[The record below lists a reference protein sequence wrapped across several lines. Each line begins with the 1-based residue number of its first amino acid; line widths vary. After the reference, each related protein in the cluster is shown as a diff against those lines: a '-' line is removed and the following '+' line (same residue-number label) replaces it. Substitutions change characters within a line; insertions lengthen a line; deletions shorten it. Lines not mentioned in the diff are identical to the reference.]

1 MAERMRGDYKLS
13 EEELE
18 RVVER
23 VRAVLKS
30 GKRRR
35 VWRLRSIV
43 LQLDLATRDDGLA
56 HLVNL
61 PRVLWVVVGPLLPF
75 AKRTRR
81 RLRWRGRLRTRDWCG
96 S

>member
-1 MAERMRGDYKLS
+1 MAERMRKDYKLS
-13 EEELE
+13 EEELKRLME
-18 RVVER
+18 RL
-23 VRAVLKS
+23 RAQLKS
-30 GKRRR
+30 GKRPSR
-35 VWRLRSIV
+35 WRLRSIV
-43 LQLDLATRDDGLA
+43 HGLDLATRDDGLA